1 MKRKRDLFK
10 ELFIIFLDVYEV
22 SIFIF
27 YDLSKLLWKYVA
39 TVPSVTVAVSPASV
53 DIGQSVTI
61 SGVVNSD
68 TDVPAAAGTAVSIIV
83 TDAAGNEQPAINT
96 TTDAKGAYSATFTVP
111 AGFAPG
117 NATVEV
123 TALGTTGTATF
134 THTQENPAPKKGITN
149 HFKSS
154 VGKTERVNRSDL
166 KKKE

>member
-53 DIGQSVTI
+53 DINQSVTI

-68 TDVPAAAGTAVSIIV
+68 TDVPATSAAVSIIV
-83 TDAAGNEQPAINT
+83 TDAAGNEQPAITT

-111 AGFAPG
+111 SGFAPG
-117 NATVEV
+117 IATVEV

-149 HFKSS
+149 HFKS
-154 VGKTERVNRSDL
+154 RCWQN
-166 KKKE
+166 